1 MLKVYVCGPTVYNY
15 VHIGNLR
22 PILTM
27 DLILKAA
34 RNLNIDFHFVHN
46 ITDIDD
52 KIINKSIQENKTEKE
67 ISTFFTNHYLNILK
81 DLNIDTISKIELVT
95 DNIDLVS
102 EFINQIYQNNDAY
115 IVANSVYF
123 DVLKNKDNYGN
134 VSNQK
139 IDNMIF
145 EKENDFKKFKADF
158 ALWKN
163 TNVGIKYNSKFGL
176 GRPGWHTECAALIAK
191 NFNNQTIDIH
201 GGGMDLTFPHH
212 ENENIQYFSL
222 YNKPITKTWLR
233 TGQIMFQEQKM
244 SKSLN
249 NVILASD
256 FLKKYSADHLKF
268 IFLLN
273 SFTSTINI
281 DDNLINNIEI
291 IIKRLKNIF
300 FTKEINGIS
309 DDIYNTEEYKKIMEF
324 IFDRRFSDFNKSIND
339 LIKEINKNSQIHNI
353 SLLFKVFLDLGFDI
367 AKFDYQVYIPK
378 YKQWKEFLKQKDY
391 KNADVLREE
400 LMKQNLI

>member
-1 MLKVYVCGPTVYNY
+1 MFVNPTVYNY

-34 RNLNIDFHFVHN
+34 RNLNIDFHFIHN

-139 IDNMIF
+139 KII
-145 EKENDFKKFKADF
+145 
-158 ALWKN
+158 W
-163 TNVGIKYNSKFGL
+163 
-176 GRPGWHTECAALIAK
+176 
-191 NFNNQTIDIH
+191 
-201 GGGMDLTFPHH
+201 
-212 ENENIQYFSL
+212 
-222 YNKPITKTWLR
+222 
-233 TGQIMFQEQKM
+233 
-244 SKSLN
+244 
-249 NVILASD
+249 
-256 FLKKYSADHLKF
+256 FLKKKM
-268 IFLLN
+268 I
-273 SFTSTINI
+273 
-281 DDNLINNIEI
+281 
-291 IIKRLKNIF
+291 LKNLKLILLYE
-300 FTKEINGIS
+300 KILMWEL
-309 DDIYNTEEYKKIMEF
+309 NTT
-324 IFDRRFSDFNKSIND
+324 
-339 LIKEINKNSQIHNI
+339 
-353 SLLFKVFLDLGFDI
+353 
-367 AKFDYQVYIPK
+367 
-378 YKQWKEFLKQKDY
+378 
-391 KNADVLREE
+391 
-400 LMKQNLI
+400 QNLD